1 MRRIPAGAVGTARD
15 AQTRLGMA
23 RRSRR
28 NPWKRALALCAC
40 AASLLLVAAC
50 DETNAPTVGTVR
62 VSVTTTGG
70 DVDLDGYSVMV
81 DGASPQTVP
90 VNETVVISSV
100 PSGAHAVA
108 LSDVAANCTVAGQNP
123 RPVTVTGGETV
134 EVGFVVSCVATGVQ
148 VTTATTGVDI
158 DADGYAVSLDGAPP
172 LAIPVNGT
180 VSITRLSAGNHTVT
194 LSGMV
199 GNCVAAGGNSRAVDV
214 GAGDVVSV
222 GFPVTCGAVSGVIE
236 VTATTSGID
245 RDADGYTVQ
254 VGDGTPQPL
263 PANGIVRFSGVGG
276 GEHQVSLAG
285 AATNCTAAG
294 DNPRTVSVTTGGLTR
309 DTARTTFQVTCVAT
323 TGVIKVTAATSGV
336 DFDPDGYTVQVDAGQ
351 PRSLPVNGS
360 AIFEGLGAGN
370 HTVTLAGAAT
380 NCTAAGDNPRTV
392 SVTTGGLT
400 RDTSRTTFEVTCL
413 STVGSIRVA
422 TATSGADLD
431 PNGYTVF
438 VDEQCYYDYY
448 GYPYCDYSWTGTVG
462 VNGSVTS
469 TSLPMGEHT
478 VQLADVAQNCTVAGA
493 NPRTVTV
500 PPGDVVQVAFAVSC
514 VALGSM
520 QVAVTTTGGDLDPNG
535 YSALV
540 HGVNFST
547 SRAVPTN
554 GTITIA
560 QLVPGDYTV
569 QLADVAQNCDVTS
582 PNPLGVTV
590 LSGGT
595 TPVAFNVGCTPVKQ
609 LAVVASADGNDE
621 IFIVNSNGT
630 GLTRLT
636 TNSVSDGDPAW
647 SPDGSK
653 IAFRSARDGNHEI
666 YVMNADGSNPARL
679 TSNSAADY
687 QPTWSPDGS
696 RIAFVSER
704 DGNAEI
710 YVMNAADGSNPVRL
724 TTDVGTPAFDGD
736 PAWSPDGSKIAFWSR
751 RDGNGEIYVMNPD
764 GLNVTRL
771 TTNAVDDLQPA
782 WSPDG
787 SRLVFSRFTGC
798 DSYSGFCDY
807 DLFVMN
813 ADGSGAV
820 QRTSGSSDNDPAWSP
835 DGGSIAFGASF
846 CDYYYYYYGCYFSYR
861 AVHLVRADGTGV
873 VELMR
878 DAFQPAWRP

>member
-70 DVDLDGYSVMV
+70 DVDLDGYTVMV

-148 VTTATTGVDI
+148 VTTATTGV
-158 DADGYAVSLDGAPP
+158 
-172 LAIPVNGT
+172 
-180 VSITRLSAGNHTVT
+180 
-194 LSGMV
+194 
-199 GNCVAAGGNSRAVDV
+199 
-214 GAGDVVSV
+214 
-222 GFPVTCGAVSGVIE
+222 
-236 VTATTSGID
+236 D

-370 HTVTLAGAAT
+370 QSVTLAGAAT

-431 PNGYTVF
+431 PNGYTV
-438 VDEQCYYDYY
+438 
-448 GYPYCDYSWTGTVG
+448 
-462 VNGSVTS
+462 
-469 TSLPMGEHT
+469 
-478 VQLADVAQNCTVAGA
+478 
-493 NPRTVTV
+493 
-500 PPGDVVQVAFAVSC
+500 
-514 VALGSM
+514 
-520 QVAVTTTGGDLDPNG
+520 
-535 YSALV
+535 
-540 HGVNFST
+540 
-547 SRAVPTN
+547 
-554 GTITIA
+554 
-560 QLVPGDYTV
+560 
-569 QLADVAQNCDVTS
+569 
-582 PNPLGVTV
+582 
-590 LSGGT
+590 
-595 TPVAFNVGCTPVKQ
+595 
-609 LAVVASADGNDE
+609 
-621 IFIVNSNGT
+621 
-630 GLTRLT
+630 
-636 TNSVSDGDPAW
+636 
-647 SPDGSK
+647 
-653 IAFRSARDGNHEI
+653 
-666 YVMNADGSNPARL
+666 
-679 TSNSAADY
+679 
-687 QPTWSPDGS
+687 
-696 RIAFVSER
+696 
-704 DGNAEI
+704 
-710 YVMNAADGSNPVRL
+710 
-724 TTDVGTPAFDGD
+724 
-736 PAWSPDGSKIAFWSR
+736 
-751 RDGNGEIYVMNPD
+751 
-764 GLNVTRL
+764 
-771 TTNAVDDLQPA
+771 
-782 WSPDG
+782 
-787 SRLVFSRFTGC
+787 
-798 DSYSGFCDY
+798 
-807 DLFVMN
+807 
-813 ADGSGAV
+813 
-820 QRTSGSSDNDPAWSP
+820 
-835 DGGSIAFGASF
+835 
-846 CDYYYYYYGCYFSYR
+846 
-861 AVHLVRADGTGV
+861 
-873 VELMR
+873 
-878 DAFQPAWRP
+878 

>member
-70 DVDLDGYSVMV
+70 DVDLDGYTVMV

-180 VSITRLSAGNHTVT
+180 ASITRLSAGSHTVT

-336 DFDPDGYTVQVDAGQ
+336 D
-351 PRSLPVNGS
+351 
-360 AIFEGLGAGN
+360 
-370 HTVTLAGAAT
+370 
-380 NCTAAGDNPRTV
+380 
-392 SVTTGGLT
+392 
-400 RDTSRTTFEVTCL
+400 
-413 STVGSIRVA
+413 
-422 TATSGADLD
+422 LD
-431 PNGYTVF
+431 PNGYTVL
-438 VDEQCYYDYY
+438 VDEQCYY
-448 GYPYCDYSWTGTVG
+448 GYYCDYSWTGTVG

-469 TSLPMGEHT
+469 TSLPTGEHT

-500 PPGDVVQVAFAVSC
+500 PPADVVQVAFAVSC

-540 HGVNFST
+540 HGVTFST

-554 GTITIA
+554 GAITIA

-569 QLADVAQNCDVTS
+569 QLPDVAQNCTVTGA
-582 PNPLGVTV
+582 NPRTVTV
-590 LSGGT
+590 
-595 TPVAFNVGCTPVKQ
+595 PP
-609 LAVVASADGNDE
+609 
-621 IFIVNSNGT
+621 
-630 GLTRLT
+630 
-636 TNSVSDGDPAW
+636 
-647 SPDGSK
+647 
-653 IAFRSARDGNHEI
+653 
-666 YVMNADGSNPARL
+666 
-679 TSNSAADY
+679 
-687 QPTWSPDGS
+687 
-696 RIAFVSER
+696 
-704 DGNAEI
+704 
-710 YVMNAADGSNPVRL
+710 
-724 TTDVGTPAFDGD
+724 
-736 PAWSPDGSKIAFWSR
+736 
-751 RDGNGEIYVMNPD
+751 
-764 GLNVTRL
+764 
-771 TTNAVDDLQPA
+771 
-782 WSPDG
+782 
-787 SRLVFSRFTGC
+787 
-798 DSYSGFCDY
+798 
-807 DLFVMN
+807 
-813 ADGSGAV
+813 
-820 QRTSGSSDNDPAWSP
+820 
-835 DGGSIAFGASF
+835 
-846 CDYYYYYYGCYFSYR
+846 
-861 AVHLVRADGTGV
+861 
-873 VELMR
+873 
-878 DAFQPAWRP
+878 

>member
-70 DVDLDGYSVMV
+70 DVDLDGYTVMV

-180 VSITRLSAGNHTVT
+180 VSITRLSAGSHTVT

-370 HTVTLAGAAT
+370 HSVTLAGAAT

-431 PNGYTVF
+431 PNGYTVL
-438 VDEQCYYDYY
+438 VDEQCYY
-448 GYPYCDYSWTGTVG
+448 GYYCDYSWTGTVG

-469 TSLPMGEHT
+469 TSLPTGEHT

-554 GTITIA
+554 GAITIA

-653 IAFRSARDGNHEI
+653 IAFRSARDGN
-666 YVMNADGSNPARL
+666 D
-679 TSNSAADY
+679 
-687 QPTWSPDGS
+687 
-696 RIAFVSER
+696 
-704 DGNAEI
+704 
-710 YVMNAADGSNPVRL
+710 
-724 TTDVGTPAFDGD
+724 
-736 PAWSPDGSKIAFWSR
+736 
-751 RDGNGEIYVMNPD
+751 EIYVMNPD

-846 CDYYYYYYGCYFSYR
+846 CDYYYYGCYFSYR